1 MSVFEKKCSNCI
13 FCLIHDYGY
22 CKEMYC
28 DASECKHNDGMDIL
42 DEKLTSFKCNW
53 YKNKHIYTIDGKTYE
68 IVDDNYLGVFNK
80 NSEIIC
86 SSNNIKALND
96 FLEKPS
102 NLYMM
107 NTQLNEKNK
116 NLKDFIDFFKSELPE
131 VYKKMWKEYKKFK
144 RGVTEEND
152 IK

>member
-42 DEKLTSFKCNW
+42 DEKFTSFKCNW
-53 YKNKHIYTIDGKTYE
+53 FKNKHIHTTDGEYYE
-68 IVDDNYLGVFNK
+68 IFDDNYFGIQNK
-80 NSEIIC
+80 NSEITC
-86 SSNNIKALND
+86 SSSSIQALND

-107 NTQLNEKNK
+107 NVQLNEKNK

-131 VYKKMWKEYKKFK
+131 VYKKMWKEYKKLK
-144 RGVTEEND
+144 GCEKEDND